1 MSVKKNEEDAGRCSS
16 CTSWN
21 IGVEEMDSSQMIAI
35 FEECQE
41 TSLSHDRLCSTLMNL
56 YQQMPFSH
64 FTEEFFE
71 LCRYSLV
78 SAERSPFRERTVD
91 FIVRFVMQA
100 SKHSNST
107 CDETSTKN
115 QLLIKTF
122 LFCAKVI
129 TLLSHLKSVDQ
140 KVSFRA
146 PICLIGHLRTNCSS
160 QTTPTNVSP
169 SAPCVT
175 PTPTINN
182 DCTPKSPLPSSIA
195 LTSAAAAPAP
205 TTTAHNPDAPSNI
218 SLSTVNTSDVDSAQI
233 CRHCDHTFTSHI
245 GLVDHFRIHRIKTD
259 EPVSGAPT
267 YTRPIRH
274 HCPRT
279 LNAWAFLVTNV
290 SGIHRSIDTPST
302 P

>member
-1 MSVKKNEEDAGRCSS
+1 MTRS
-16 CTSWN
+16 CN

-100 SKHSNST
+100 SKHSNSA

-122 LFCAKVI
+122 LFCAKLPDDANRC
-129 TLLSHLKSVDQ
+129 LLV
-140 KVSFRA
+140 R
-146 PICLIGHLRTNCSS
+146 
-160 QTTPTNVSP
+160 
-169 SAPCVT
+169 PCVT
-175 PTPTINN
+175 PTPKINT
-182 DCTPKSPLPSSIA
+182 DCTPEPPLPSSIA
-195 LTSAAAAPAP
+195 TTSAAAAPAP
-205 TTTAHNPDAPSNI
+205 TTTAHNPDAPSDIN
-218 SLSTVNTSDVDSAQI
+218 LTTVTSSDVDLAQT
-233 CRHCDHTFTSHI
+233 CPHCDHTFISHI
-245 GLVDHFRIHRIKTD
+245 GLVGYLRIHRTETSK
-259 EPVSGAPT
+259 PVHGASA
-267 YTRPIRH
+267 YTRHIRL
-274 HCPRT
+274 HCP
-279 LNAWAFLVTNV
+279 
-290 SGIHRSIDTPST
+290 HCPDTTEWEYHKDHIKKEPLQ
-302 P
+302 PDF